1 MITIDLRGGLG
12 NQLFQICTLIS
23 YSYNNNLPYFIEDKD
38 VLRDNK
44 KLEYW
49 NTIFKYLKDISTFK
63 KLTNEKQIL
72 LKENGFHYTPL
83 QLPLPD
89 ESEEIHKLFGYYQSY
104 KYFDMNKDYLFNLIN
119 LETIKNEVKLKMVSS
134 NIEIDYSNTVSLH
147 FRVGDY
153 ANLQAYHPLMPI
165 QYYIKALETLIEDTG
180 KNDWNVLCFCEK
192 DDIMYVNEQINMIK
206 SSSSILDNLQFISF
220 IPFISFIISTYSN
233 DSTFVIDDWEEMII
247 MSLCHHNIIANSTF
261 SWWAAYM
268 NQCNDTLV
276 YYPEKWFGYRIGN
289 VKMDD
294 LFPEKWKKICF

>member
-1 MITIDLRGGLG
+1 MITIDIRGGLG
-12 NQLFQICTLIS
+12 NQLFQIFTLIS
-23 YSYNNNLPYFIEDKD
+23 YSYNNNLPYFFEDKD

-44 KLEYW
+44 KLDYW

-72 LKENGFHYTPL
+72 LKEAEFHYTPL

-89 ESEEIHKLFGYYQSY
+89 ESKEIHKLFGYYQSY
-104 KYFDMNKDYLFNLIN
+104 KYFDMNKDYLFNLLN
-119 LETIKNEVKLKMVSS
+119 LETIKNEVKLKMLSS

-153 ANLQAYHPLMPI
+153 AKLQEYHPLMPI

-180 KNDWNVLCFCEK
+180 KNDWNVLYFFEK
-192 DDIMYVNEQINMIK
+192 GDILYVNEQINMIK
-206 SSSSILDNLQFISF
+206 SNSRILDELLF
-220 IPFISFIISTYSN
+220 IPFTENNN
-233 DSTFVIDDWEEMII
+233 DSTIIIDDWEEMII

-268 NQCNDTLV
+268 NKCKYNCDSNDTLI
-276 YYPEKWFGYRIGN
+276 YYPAKWFGYRIGN

-294 LFPEKWKKICF
+294 LFQEKWKKICF